1 MNELV
6 TNVGS
11 AVSAAAYY
19 FKAAVSL
26 AVSNPVFL
34 GLTVLL
40 MLSAG
45 KSLKLGKVFSVK
57 G

>member
-11 AVSAAAYY
+11 GISAAVYY

-26 AVSNPVFL
+26 AVSNPWFL
-34 GLTVLL
+34 GITVLML
-40 MLSAG
+40 LSAG
-45 KSLKLGKVFSVK
+45 KSLKLGKVFSVR